1 MKLFAIVLCICAFLL
16 GASPASAAGEI
27 DRLAHW
33 DSTSADVVDHNAW
46 RQFLAG
52 YVETDGDG
60 VNRVR
65 YAAVSSEDRRHLH
78 DYIVALA
85 ARNPAQLNRNE
96 AFAYWVNLYNAL
108 TVRLILD
115 HYPVKS
121 IREIKPHPFAIG
133 PWKMELITVA
143 GVSLT
148 LDDIEHGLL
157 RAHWRDPRIH
167 YAVNC
172 ASISCPDLLKRPF
185 TGADLD
191 SMLDAAARAY
201 VNHPRG
207 VKVNPDGKLTVSSI
221 YKWYADDF
229 GADEQGVTGHLLEY
243 AEPALAAEIRAA
255 QSIDGYDYDWALNE
269 AR

>member
-1 MKLFAIVLCICAFLL
+1 MKLFAIVLCLCAFLL
-16 GASPASAAGEI
+16 GVPPAAGARDL

-33 DSTSADVVDHNAW
+33 DSASTDVVDHNTW
-46 RQFLAG
+46 RQFLSD
-52 YVETDGDG
+52 YVETDGEG

-65 YAAVSSEDRRHLH
+65 YAAVSPEDKQRLD
-78 DYIVALA
+78 DYLDALA
-85 ARNPAQLNRNE
+85 AQNPAQLNRNE

-133 PWKMELITVA
+133 PWKMELVTVA

-157 RAHWRDPRIH
+157 RAYWRDPRIH

-172 ASISCPDLLKRPF
+172 ASISCPNLLKRPF

-191 SMLDAAARAY
+191 SMLDRAARDY

-207 VKVNPDGKLTVSSI
+207 VKVNPDGKLTLSSI
-221 YKWYADDF
+221 YKWYAEDF
-229 GADEQGVTGHLLEY
+229 GGDEQAVIGHLLTY

-255 QSIDGYDYDWALNE
+255 KTIDGYEYDWVLNE